1 MPSSKSSRGKISPK
15 LQPWIDAR
23 MRHHLSHAHVQMAR
37 ELGLNP
43 AKLGKL
49 DTHRQQPWKA
59 PLPIFIEDLYFKRF
73 GRERPDPVLSIEE
86 IARKQEEKKAA
97 KRAKKRLRAEV
108 VEQQVR
114 EDGVVEMHSENLGVM
129 SLCGILKPCVKE
141 VSLQG
146 MEEAIRKRATGK

>member
-23 MRHHLSHAHVQMAR
+23 KRHHLSHAHVQMAR

-59 PLPIFIEDLYFKRF
+59 PPPL
-73 GRERPDPVLSIEE
+73 
-86 IARKQEEKKAA
+86 AQ
-97 KRAKKRLRAEV
+97 
-108 VEQQVR
+108 
-114 EDGVVEMHSENLGVM
+114 
-129 SLCGILKPCVKE
+129 
-141 VSLQG
+141 
-146 MEEAIRKRATGK
+146 